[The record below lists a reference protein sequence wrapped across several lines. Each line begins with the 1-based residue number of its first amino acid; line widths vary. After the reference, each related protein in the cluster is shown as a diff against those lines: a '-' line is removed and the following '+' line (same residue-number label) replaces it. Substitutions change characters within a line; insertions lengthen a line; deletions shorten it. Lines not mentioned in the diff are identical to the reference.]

1 MLSSL
6 LQTLSLKTTYLAHV
20 CCQQQSSEQAN
31 SLITSITSHHLEQ
44 INLTTTV
51 PPPAPQEIPAILLLR
66 LPQHQSIPPV
76 IMNIFGHVYKY
87 EAVLWS
93 LEKLRKT
100 IFCYKMIHFSL
111 RKLRFSGNMYF
122 SYLERLALAKV
133 EKVLQ
138 LQGNDKKVTL
148 LLIYHISG
156 F

>member
-1 MLSSL
+1 MSVANNSHQNKQILSSQASL
-6 LQTLSLKTTYLAHV
+6 LIILNKSTL
-20 CCQQQSSEQAN
+20 QQQY
-31 SLITSITSHHLEQ
+31 HHLPLKKYLQ
-44 INLTTTV
+44 YYYYTS
-51 PPPAPQEIPAILLLR
+51 
-66 LPQHQSIPPV
+66 QHQSIPPV

-133 EKVLQ
+133 EKVL
-138 LQGNDKKVTL
+138 
-148 LLIYHISG
+148 
-156 F
+156 